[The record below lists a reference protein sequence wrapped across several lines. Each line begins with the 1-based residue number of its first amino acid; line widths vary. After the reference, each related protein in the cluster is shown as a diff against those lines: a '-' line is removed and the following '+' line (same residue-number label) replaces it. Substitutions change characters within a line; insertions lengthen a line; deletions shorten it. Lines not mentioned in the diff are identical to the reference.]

1 MRKKVVQD
9 LIETSREIIRAFW
22 HKDVNLLSHY
32 LDNDVFYC
40 GADPSQYY
48 SSKNELMNYLYSV
61 MNDSLKCELTHID
74 FQYVF
79 NQQNTCI
86 IVGRFFLMTDMNSL
100 EMIHEQQRCTLVWSI
115 EKEKEG
121 RIVYLNTPD
130 RLGQLEDGELF
141 PHKMGSSTYH
151 YYKDMVKKLMEPD
164 KTILVNDKNKHT
176 CLIPLKDI
184 YYVMAFQHNT
194 VLYTNKGEITSTV
207 SFNKMEE
214 LLGTQFFKIHRSYT
228 INRDYIRLFG
238 PDYVEL
244 TNGDK
249 VPMTKRN
256 RTQLIN
262 SLMQC
267 TNVQSGIDEDEKK
280 GL

>member
-61 MNDSLKCELTHID
+61 MNDSLKSELTHSD
-74 FQYVF
+74 FQCVF

-115 EKEKEG
+115 EKEKE
-121 RIVYLNTPD
+121 RRKWN
-130 RLGQLEDGELF
+130 
-141 PHKMGSSTYH
+141 
-151 YYKDMVKKLMEPD
+151 
-164 KTILVNDKNKHT
+164 
-176 CLIPLKDI
+176 
-184 YYVMAFQHNT
+184 
-194 VLYTNKGEITSTV
+194 
-207 SFNKMEE
+207 
-214 LLGTQFFKIHRSYT
+214 
-228 INRDYIRLFG
+228 
-238 PDYVEL
+238 
-244 TNGDK
+244 
-249 VPMTKRN
+249 
-256 RTQLIN
+256 
-262 SLMQC
+262 
-267 TNVQSGIDEDEKK
+267 
-280 GL
+280 